1 MNELTIVIPA
11 KNEAESLPDVL
22 KDLVD
27 LNVKIIVSL
36 PPSDEKTIDSIKKFN
51 IKIHKQTYEGYGN
64 SLVEAINICDTEYFC
79 IFNADGSFDKNDLK
93 KMYDLIFN
101 YEFIYTSRYLK
112 NGSSDDDTIITYV
125 GNRIFSFLGQFLFSL
140 EINDILYTY
149 LMGKTK
155 SFNNLNI
162 KSNDFRFCVELPIKS
177 KRNGMKFYS
186 IAAHEKKRIAGKKKV
201 NEFRDGFLLVAGTDR
216 SIGLREVAVQSYKP
230 GKLPPDIEPGLGAVY
245 TYEAGAENFPN
256 GCHVCE
262 V

>member
-1 MNELTIVIPA
+1 MNKLTIVIPA
-11 KNEAESLPDVL
+11 KNEAESLPNVL
-22 KDLVD
+22 KNLVD
-27 LNVKIIVSL
+27 LNTKIIVSL
-36 PPSDEKTIDSIKKFN
+36 PPNDEKTIDSIKKFN

-79 IFNADGSFDKNDLK
+79 IFNADGSFEKNDLK

-162 KSNDFRFCVELPIKS
+162 KSSDFRFCVELPIKMQLA
-177 KRNGMKFYS
+177 GMKYTS
-186 IAAHEKKRIAGKKKV
+186 IPSYEKRRIAGKKKV
-201 NEFRDGFLLVAGTDR
+201 NAFKDGLLILSEILKLFFRYKLLR
-216 SIGLREVAVQSYKP
+216 QKI
-230 GKLPPDIEPGLGAVY
+230 I
-245 TYEAGAENFPN
+245 
-256 GCHVCE
+256 
-262 V
+262 